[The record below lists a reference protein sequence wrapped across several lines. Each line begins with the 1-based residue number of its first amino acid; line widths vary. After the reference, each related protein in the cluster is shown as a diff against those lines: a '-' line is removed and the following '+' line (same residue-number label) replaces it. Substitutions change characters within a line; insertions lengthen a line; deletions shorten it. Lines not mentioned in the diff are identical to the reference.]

1 MIQKNESA
9 NYAEVFVQLRDM
21 EPAGI
26 EDFVEDLRK
35 EFEGFPNATIQVRQF
50 EQGPPVDAPVAIR
63 VFGENLDSLRSLAF
77 RVENILKNTPGT
89 IYVENPLTALKT
101 DLQVKVNKDK
111 AAMLGIPIVDI
122 DRTVR
127 MGIAGIPAGTYREN
141 NGDKYTISVSLPRG
155 DRPGMDAF
163 GKMYVASGSGALVP
177 LSGLAT
183 VELSN
188 SPVTIRH
195 YDKDRFV
202 TITAFVRNGFLT
214 DNVTQEVISRLDKMK
229 FPEGYRYVPAGE
241 LESRSESFGGLG
253 TIIIVTVFGIL
264 AILILEFRTF
274 KSTLI
279 VLSVIPLGVVGA
291 VLILLFTGNSLSFT
305 ATIGLIALMGIEIK
319 NSILLVDYT
328 NQLREKGLGLD
339 EAIEVAGETRF
350 VPIILTT
357 LTAIGGLM
365 PLVLENSPLYSP
377 LALVLIGGL
386 ISSTLLTRIVTPVL
400 YKLLAPQV
408 EPVPEAVAA

>member
-1 MIQKNESA
+1 MGKGNPRIYYNVIQKNESA

-101 DLQVKVNKDK
+101 DLQVKINKDK
-111 AAMLGIPIVDI
+111 AAMLGIPVVDI

-319 NSILLVDYT
+319 
-328 NQLREKGLGLD
+328 
-339 EAIEVAGETRF
+339 TRSCWWTI
-350 VPIILTT
+350 PISCGRKDWDWMKRLKWPVRR
-357 LTAIGGLM
+357 G
-365 PLVLENSPLYSP
+365 SCR
-377 LALVLIGGL
+377 
-386 ISSTLLTRIVTPVL
+386 SS
-400 YKLLAPQV
+400 
-408 EPVPEAVAA
+408 